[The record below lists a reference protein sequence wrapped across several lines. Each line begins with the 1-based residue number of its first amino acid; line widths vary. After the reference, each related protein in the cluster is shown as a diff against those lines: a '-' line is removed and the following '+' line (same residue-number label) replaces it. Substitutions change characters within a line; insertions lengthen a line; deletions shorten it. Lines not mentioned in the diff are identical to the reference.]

1 MLKKPFSQKEL
12 LNHFYK
18 NDFLIVY
25 NREFETLKKKGI
37 FKVLDI
43 KKEIDT
49 NVLLLLIQVFKY
61 KTDNN
66 GYIIKFKLR
75 LVVRGDF

>member
-1 MLKKPFSQKEL
+1 MPKKSFNWKEL
-12 LNHFYK
+12 LNHPYK

-25 NREFETLKKKGI
+25 NRKFETLKKKNI

-49 NVLLLLIQVFKY
+49 SVLLPLI
-61 KTDNN
+61 
-66 GYIIKFKLR
+66 
-75 LVVRGDF
+75 